1 MLAQLPLELIDR
13 VIECLSF
20 DDVRAI
26 ACVCSAL
33 RLPAQRQLFKTISIS
48 GLENADDSTPT
59 RTELILSQPNLLR
72 CASRLLV
79 EDRLF
84 LFLLF
89 QRERREISIHSLW
102 PHVPTMYRLTYVEL
116 NLEPS
121 TYAKALSTLE
131 GLGSAREIEL
141 NLRVGL
147 PPDLII
153 SDKPL
158 PVHSLSIPVGAADDE
173 LTRQFFQKCSQS
185 LRKLHLYLY
194 INKVP
199 SIPPLPYLC
208 ELSLYAMA
216 QSHGQDLTPW
226 FPFLD
231 QHPTITRLSIDT
243 IYTLSVP
250 PPPNVLPNLQSL
262 KANTVISEPLIPGRP
277 IHGVHVE
284 YYSDQFPVD
293 IMFRALRSS
302 NVPLTILEIT
312 TYAIFPREGLV
323 NLLQNLPK
331 LLEFTLEKPRYE
343 VCQTI

>member
-1 MLAQLPLELIDR
+1 MKKR
-13 VIECLSF
+13 VVGF
-20 DDVRAI
+20 
-26 ACVCSAL
+26 
-33 RLPAQRQLFKTISIS
+33 
-48 GLENADDSTPT
+48 
-59 RTELILSQPNLLR
+59 QP
-72 CASRLLV
+72 S
-79 EDRLF
+79 
-84 LFLLF
+84 
-89 QRERREISIHSLW
+89 
-102 PHVPTMYRLTYVEL
+102 
-116 NLEPS
+116 
-121 TYAKALSTLE
+121 
-131 GLGSAREIEL
+131 
-141 NLRVGL
+141 L

-199 SIPPLPYLC
+199 SIPPLPHLC
-208 ELSLYAMA
+208 ELSLYARA

-250 PPPNVLPNLQSL
+250 PPSNVLPNLQSL
-262 KANTVISEPLIPGRP
+262 KATTVVSEQLIPGRP

-284 YYSDQFPVD
+284 YYYDQFPID
-293 IMFRALRSS
+293 IVFQALRLS
-302 NVPLTILEIT
+302 NVPLTILKIIT
-312 TYAIFPREGLV
+312 WAIFPGEGLI

-331 LLEFTLEKPRYE
+331 LFEFTLEKPRYE

>member
-13 VIECLSF
+13 VIECISF

-121 TYAKALSTLE
+121 TYAIALSTLE

-147 PPDLII
+147 PPDFY
-153 SDKPL
+153 
-158 PVHSLSIPVGAADDE
+158 
-173 LTRQFFQKCSQS
+173 FFIF
-185 LRKLHLYLY
+185 LYLHFY
-194 INKVP
+194 RAKRR
-199 SIPPLPYLC
+199 
-208 ELSLYAMA
+208 LYV
-216 QSHGQDLTPW
+216 
-226 FPFLD
+226 
-231 QHPTITRLSIDT
+231 TR
-243 IYTLSVP
+243 
-250 PPPNVLPNLQSL
+250 
-262 KANTVISEPLIPGRP
+262 SEMEARFIMRP
-277 IHGVHVE
+277 V
-284 YYSDQFPVD
+284 
-293 IMFRALRSS
+293 
-302 NVPLTILEIT
+302 
-312 TYAIFPREGLV
+312 
-323 NLLQNLPK
+323 
-331 LLEFTLEKPRYE
+331 
-343 VCQTI
+343 

>member
-33 RLPAQRQLFKTISIS
+33 RLPAQRRLFRTILIS
-48 GLENADDSTPT
+48 GLAKPDDATPT

-72 CASRLLV
+72 CASRLIV
-79 EDRLF
+79 EDRQF
-84 LFLLF
+84 QFSLL
-89 QRERREISIHSLW
+89 QREISIQSLW
-102 PHVPTMYRLTYVEL
+102 PHLPAMMYRLAYLEL
-116 NLEPS
+116 SLEPS
-121 TYAKALSTLE
+121 TYAIALSALE

-141 NLRVGL
+141 SLRIGM
-147 PPDLII
+147 PPDLVI

-158 PVHSLSIPVGAADDE
+158 PVHSLSIPVGPADDQ
-173 LTRQFFQKCSQS
+173 LTTQLFQKCSQS

-194 INKVP
+194 MDGVP

-208 ELSLYAMA
+208 ELSLHARFK
-216 QSHGQDLTPW
+216 SNGQDLTPW
-226 FPFLD
+226 FPFLN

-243 IYTLSVP
+243 IYTLSAP

-262 KANTVISEPLIPGRP
+262 KANTVVSEQLIPGRP
-277 IHGVHVE
+277 ILGVRVE
-284 YYSDQFPVD
+284 YYSDRCRVD

-302 NVPLTILEIT
+302 KVPLTILEIT
-312 TYAIFPREGLV
+312 TYAIFPGEALI
-323 NLLQNLPK
+323 NLLQDLPK
-331 LLEFTLEKPRYE
+331 LRAFTLEKPRYE